1 MVVERVAP
9 PPDLTVTPGLHPVR
23 TELLHRERKVLEER
37 GLVRRVPLDERPR
50 SGVDEERR
58 VRRQKPQP
66 PRQVLEV
73 QVVELPWRHHVVE
86 GGDGWILQVA
96 CACSLQ
102 PLRKARVQRRVESI
116 RAAVFKVVDPASK
129 LLAVGEADG
138 VGTSEGNHFLDRE
151 ALQVG
156 GERDIRY
163 ESNTN
168 QIVARTS
175 MFYPRYGYHKRENT
189 NTKLIQV
196 HILRLFKS
204 VCQIDGFFTP

>member
-9 PPDLTVTPGLHPVR
+9 SPDLPVPPGLHPIH
-23 TELLHRERKVLEER
+23 TELLHRARKVLEEC

-50 SGVDEERR
+50 PGVDKERR

-86 GGDGWILQVA
+86 GRDGRILQVA

-102 PLRKARVQRRVESI
+102 PLRKARVQRRVERI

-138 VGTSEGNHFLDRE
+138 VGTGEGDHFLGRE
-151 ALQVG
+151 ALPVAAK
-156 GERDIRY
+156 EISD
-163 ESNTN
+163 TN
-168 QIVARTS
+168 QIRI
-175 MFYPRYGYHKRENT
+175 K
-189 NTKLIQV
+189 
-196 HILRLFKS
+196 
-204 VCQIDGFFTP
+204 